1 MRKIC
6 LLAAT
11 AFCLLGC
18 QKPETKKE
26 CTPEQYKFG
35 FQSGKS
41 LDTVRREKFTG
52 GGTLSF
58 YVVKAGSN
66 EVFTY
71 EKINRDCPDYI
82 DDEGSVDVVFQV
94 PQGTTAFVAA
104 DSAAL
109 AQMKT
114 GTQINCGECN
124 IGLLPLFKGR
134 LEGNQLNAETWHIKA
149 SLLSQN
155 GSVPVAFES
164 NFTRR

>member
-1 MRKIC
+1 MRKSY
-6 LLAAT
+6 LSAA
-11 AFCLLGC
+11 AFWLFGC
-18 QKPETKKE
+18 QKAETKKE
-26 CTPEQYKFG
+26 CTPEQHRFS

-58 YVVKAGSN
+58 YVVKAGNS

-71 EKINRDCPDYI
+71 EKINQDCPEYI

-109 AQMKT
+109 SQMKT
-114 GTQINCGECN
+114 GLQINCGECN

-149 SLLSQN
+149 SLLPRN
-155 GSVPVAFES
+155 GSAPIAFES